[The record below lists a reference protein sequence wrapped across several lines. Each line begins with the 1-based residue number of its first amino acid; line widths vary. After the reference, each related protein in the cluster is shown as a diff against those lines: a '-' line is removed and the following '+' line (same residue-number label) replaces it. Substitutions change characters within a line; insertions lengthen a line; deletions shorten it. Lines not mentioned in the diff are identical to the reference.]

1 MRRDNALLK
10 DILDAINAVEAF
22 VGGKD
27 KKEFFKSDLLQS
39 AVMRKL
45 EIIGEAVKNLS
56 PELKKSYPQV
66 PWKDIAGMR
75 DKLIHGYFGINI
87 ERVWE
92 TVKQALPELKDNV
105 IMILKEL

>member
-92 TVKQALPELKDNV
+92 TVKQALPELKENV
-105 IMILKEL
+105 IIILKEL

>member
-1 MRRDNALLK
+1 
-10 DILDAINAVEAF
+10 
-22 VGGKD
+22 
-27 KKEFFKSDLLQS
+27 
-39 AVMRKL
+39 MRKL

-92 TVKQALPELKDNV
+92 TVKQALPELKENV
-105 IMILKEL
+105 IIILKEL

>member
-56 PELKKSYPQV
+56 PELKKSYPHV

-92 TVKQALPELKDNV
+92 TVKQALPELKENV